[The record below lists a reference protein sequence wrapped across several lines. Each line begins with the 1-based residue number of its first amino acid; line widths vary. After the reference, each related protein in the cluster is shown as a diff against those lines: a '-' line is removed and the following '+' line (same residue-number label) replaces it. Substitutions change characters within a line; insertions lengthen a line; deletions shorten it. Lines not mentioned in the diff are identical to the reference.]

1 MIEHFLTDREA
12 RVLLYWHDKMSQEY
26 EQEATFLKNAK
37 DFCEM
42 LGKSCLVVREA
53 AATKNGVA
61 DLLLCYNGQ
70 FVACEL
76 KRIGGV
82 PSPQQLKFIAKV
94 KEAGG
99 QADVCRSL
107 ADMWKIMK
115 RTAPES

>member
-1 MIEHFLTDREA
+1 MTEREE
-12 RVLLYWHDKMSQEY
+12 RLLAYWHNKMNLEY
-26 EQEATFLKNAK
+26 PLEADFLKDAK
-37 DFCEM
+37 AFCEM

-61 DLLLCYNGQ
+61 DLLLCYHGQ

-82 PSPQQLKFIAKV
+82 PSPQQLKFIDKV
-94 KEAGG
+94 REAGG

-107 ADMWKIMK
+107 ADMWRVMR

>member
-26 EQEATFLKNAK
+26 EQEADFLKNAK

-82 PSPQQLKFIAKV
+82 PSPQQLKFIDRV

-107 ADMWKIMK
+107 ADVWNTMR